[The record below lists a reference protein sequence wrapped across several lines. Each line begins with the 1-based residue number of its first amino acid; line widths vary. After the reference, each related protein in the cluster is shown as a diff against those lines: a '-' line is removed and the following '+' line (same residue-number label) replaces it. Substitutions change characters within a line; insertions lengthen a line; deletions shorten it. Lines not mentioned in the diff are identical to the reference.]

1 VDTPQD
7 TPGAVPVQ
15 EALTLPLGAV
25 LPGVRKAGA
34 LSPKRPAVETAG
46 LADVFPYYA
55 GFSFEWACH
64 QLAQHKTELHI
75 GGTVLD
81 PWNGSGTTTLAA
93 QSLGLNAI
101 GLDLNP
107 VANVIAKLRAQEY
120 SQVEEIKRPKSTT
133 GPSVDDD
140 PLAAW
145 LAEPTIRRIRQWA
158 KVGDD
163 IGGPTQ
169 DLLTVS
175 LFRAI
180 REATKRFEGSN
191 PTWVKRAKAV
201 SETVSIPNEE
211 LDTIIERHIGFV
223 SSRVRSKSS
232 PRQPCVVTA
241 DSRNMPIATDSV
253 DIVVTSPPY
262 LTRIDY
268 AVAYSRELALLGI
281 NISSDR
287 SLRAGLMGTTLI
299 RRQAEHTVAFG
310 ESASHLL
317 SLIQKHDSKASSGY
331 YLRQAR
337 QYLTDL
343 ASGLDEITRVC
354 RNSATVHLVV
364 QDSFYKDVH
373 VPLADICIDEAAMR
387 GWVLRNEPER
397 FPVRR
402 TLTSLNKSAQ
412 IYKKG
417 DVSESVLTFSRRE
430 QGA

>member
-1 VDTPQD
+1 M
-7 TPGAVPVQ
+7 Q
-15 EALTLPLGAV
+15 EALVLPSGVV

-55 GFSFEWACH
+55 GFSYDWACH
-64 QLAQHKTELHI
+64 QLAQHEAELVDN
-75 GGTVLD
+75 GTVLD

-93 QSLGLNAI
+93 QSLGFNAI

-120 SQVEEIKRPKSTT
+120 SQVEDIGRPKTRT
-133 GPSVDDD
+133 DVCVEDD

-145 LAEPTIRRIRQWA
+145 FAEPTVRRIRQWVKA
-158 KVGDD
+158 GEDT
-163 IGGPTQ
+163 GGPAR
-169 DLLTVS
+169 DLLTVA

-180 REATKRFEGSN
+180 RATTKQFEGSN
-191 PTWVKRAKAV
+191 PTWVKRAKDAAG
-201 SETVSIPNEE
+201 TLSIACDE
-211 LDTIIERHIGFV
+211 LDAIIERHITFV
-223 SSRVRSKSS
+223 CARMGSQSS
-232 PRQPCVVTA
+232 PRQISVVTA
-241 DSRNMPIATDSV
+241 DSRNMPIASDSV
-253 DIVVTSPPY
+253 DIIVTSPPY

-287 SLRAGLMGTTLI
+287 TLRAGLMGTTLI
-299 RRQAEHTVAFG
+299 RRQAKDSAPFG
-310 ESASHLL
+310 ETASNLL

-331 YLRQAR
+331 YLKQAQ
-337 QYLTDL
+337 QYLDDL
-343 ASGLDEITRVC
+343 TSGLDEITRVC
-354 RNSATVHLVV
+354 RPSATVHLVV

-387 GWVLRNEPER
+387 GWSLKSEPER

-417 DVSESVLTFSRRE
+417 DVAESVLTFSR
-430 QGA
+430 G

>member
-1 VDTPQD
+1 M
-7 TPGAVPVQ
+7 Q
-15 EALTLPLGAV
+15 EALALPLGAV

-55 GFSFEWACH
+55 GFSFDWACH
-64 QLAQHKTELHI
+64 QLALHETELLS

-107 VANVIAKLRAQEY
+107 VANVIAKLRAQNY
-120 SQVEEIKRPKSTT
+120 SQVAKIKRPSA
-133 GPSVDDD
+133 GRDVSVDDD

-145 LAEPTIRRIRQWA
+145 LAGPTVRRIRQWFNA
-158 KVGDD
+158 GEDVGSAA
-163 IGGPTQ
+163 Q

-180 REATKRFEGSN
+180 REVTKRFEGSN
-191 PTWVKRAKAV
+191 PTWVKRAKEG
-201 SETVSIPNEE
+201 SETVSLASDE
-211 LDTIIERHIGFV
+211 LDEIVERHIAFV
-223 SSRVRSKSS
+223 SSRVGSQSS
-232 PRQPCVVTA
+232 PRQVCVATA
-241 DSRNMPIATDSV
+241 DSRNMPVASSSV
-253 DIVVTSPPY
+253 DIIVTSPPY

-287 SLRAGLMGTTLI
+287 SLRSGLMGTTLI
-299 RRQAEHTVAFG
+299 RRQSEASVSFG
-310 ESASHLL
+310 EAASRLL

-337 QYLTDL
+337 QYLSDL

-364 QDSFYKDVH
+364 QDSFYKDIH

-387 GWVLRNEPER
+387 GWALKNEPER

-412 IYKKG
+412 FYKKG
-417 DVSESVLTFSRRE
+417 DVAESVLTFIR
-430 QGA
+430 G